1 MSTVYLAERDDGHF
15 EQTVAIKILR
25 PGFGVADIVRRFR
38 DERQILAALHHPHI
52 ARLYSGGMTSSDSEK
67 LGDRLPYLVM
77 EYVAGQ
83 PVDRYC
89 DAERLSIRERLR
101 LFTVIAETVQYA
113 HSNLVVHRDLKP
125 SNILVSDDGQVK
137 LLDFGIAKV
146 LAPDEVAGAVAA
158 TQAGHRLMT
167 VEYAAPEQIRGEA
180 VTTATD
186 IYQLGVVLYELLT
199 GHRPYPLGRLST
211 YDMEQAICEKQPT
224 PPSSAVRE
232 TEEIRTSDRLTVRM
246 SPESVCRMRRTSVP
260 RLTQELRGDLD
271 AILLKALRKEPAE
284 RYVSAQALADDIEC
298 YLTGSPISAHRGSLT
313 YRTRKFVHRNRA
325 AVTSAALLLTFV
337 VGLSAFYAHRIV
349 QSSDRAHV
357 EAQKAERTVEF
368 LVSLF
373 DQAHPANWKLNQN
386 IDAAVLVL
394 ETATTRLNE
403 LESEPAAQAELLH
416 TLGEIYTGLGRSDRA
431 ATLLRRALV
440 LRRKLDG
447 NRGEEVAA
455 TLYAYG
461 LLLARSRTDS
471 AVVYFR
477 DSARLR
483 REAFRGDHDD
493 LAWSLLQWSR
503 FLPHGDAEKEPLR
516 VEAIEMFRRLHGRR
530 SAEVALALHEY
541 YVLGFGTQDP
551 EVFDEAFREIL
562 SIELEE
568 FGEEDTRTAVTMHNF
583 GLVLDG
589 RGQYEEGL
597 ALLEKSVE
605 INRRALGPRHPQV
618 SSMAINVAATLHEH
632 NRFEEAEAIFREALD
647 ARRATLPDS
656 SSGLAYSMMWLSR
669 NLMAQ
674 DRFDEAEPLLRE
686 ARSIQVHIDS
696 DRAACNYAQRYLGR
710 CLLAQRKFQE
720 AADLLLDSYS
730 RCDTVWNPM
739 DAARIETLENL
750 IAVHEARERPE
761 EATPYRAA
769 LTEVSRDLPEV
780 GPKSNP

>member
-15 EQTVAIKILR
+15 EQTVAIKVLR
-25 PGFGVADIVRRFR
+25 PGFGADNIVRRFR
-38 DERQILAALHHPHI
+38 AERQILAALHHPHI
-52 ARLYSGGMTSSDSEK
+52 ARLYSGGMTSSESEK

-89 DAERLSIRERLR
+89 DAKRLSIRERSQ

-146 LAPDEVAGAVAA
+146 LAPDEATGGVHA
-158 TQAGHRLMT
+158 TQAGHRWMT
-167 VEYAAPEQIRGEA
+167 VEYAAPEQIRDEP

-199 GHRPYPLGRLST
+199 GHRPYRLDRPST
-211 YDMEQAICEKQPT
+211 YDVERAICELEPR
-224 PPSSAVRE
+224 PPSVAVRE
-232 TEEIRTSDRLTVRM
+232 TEDIRTSDG
-246 SPESVCRMRRTSVP
+246 ESVRTSRASICRMRRTSVS
-260 RLTQELRGDLD
+260 RLTQRLRGDLD
-271 AILLKALRKEPAE
+271 VIVLKALRKEPPE
-284 RYVSAQALADDIEC
+284 RYASAQAMAEDIRR
-298 YLTGSPISAHRGSLT
+298 YLSGRPISAYGGTLA
-313 YRTRKFVHRNRA
+313 YQTRKFVHRNRA
-325 AVTSAALLLTFV
+325 AVTSAALLFTFV
-337 VGLSAFYAHRIV
+337 VGLSAFYANRIV
-349 QSSDRAHV
+349 ESSDRAYV
-357 EAQKAERTVEF
+357 EARKAERTVEF

-394 ETATTRLNE
+394 ETATTRVDE
-403 LESEPAAQAELLH
+403 LESEPDAQAELLH

-431 ATLLRRALV
+431 ATLLRRALA
-440 LRRKLDG
+440 LRRELHG
-447 NRGEEVAA
+447 NRGEDVAA

-461 LLLARSRTDS
+461 SLLAHSRTDS

-503 FLPHGDAEKEPLR
+503 YLPFDDAEKEPLR
-516 VEAIEMFRRLHGRR
+516 VEAMDMFRRLHGPR
-530 SAEVALALHEY
+530 SAEVAMALHEY
-541 YVLGFGTQDP
+541 YVLGFGTQDSD
-551 EVFDEAFREIL
+551 VFDEAFREVL
-562 SIELEE
+562 SIELEQL
-568 FGEEDTRTAVTMHNF
+568 GEENTRTAATIHNY
-583 GLVLDG
+583 GLVLDS
-589 RGQYEEGL
+589 RGQHEEGL
-597 ALLEKSVE
+597 AHLVKSHE
-605 INRRALGPRHPQV
+605 INRRVLGARHPQV
-618 SSMAINVAATLHEH
+618 SLMAINVAATLHEQ
-632 NRFEEAEAIFREALD
+632 NRFAEAEAIFREALD

-686 ARSIQVHIDS
+686 ARSIQVRIDS

-710 CLLAQRKFQE
+710 CLLAQRKYQE

-761 EATPYRAA
+761 EATLYRAA
-769 LTEVSRDLPEV
+769 LTEVSRNLPGVDPE
-780 GPKSNP
+780 SNP